1 MRYILFLLLGLIALT
16 LQSTF
21 FSYFT
26 IMGVKPDLLLI
37 MVVFTAFIKG
47 SKYGGIFGFMLG
59 LMEDLITGRFI
70 GMNAL
75 IKGSLGYLIGLTE
88 GKIYKENLLAPGL
101 LLLLASLLQGVL
113 TVFLFNITGMNLVL
127 KEQMFKIIIPTAI
140 YNVGLGPLFYLRFF
154 NSLTKGLLSGK

>member
-1 MRYILFLLLGLIALT
+1 MHFILFLLLGLIAIT

-59 LMEDLITGRFI
+59 LIEDLITGRFI

-113 TVFLFNITGMNLVL
+113 TVLLFNITGTNFAL
-127 KEQMFKIIIPTAI
+127 KEQMYKIIIPTAI
-140 YNVGLGPLFYLRFF
+140 YNAGLGPLFYLRFF
-154 NSLTKGLLSGK
+154 NSLTKGILSGK